1 MPETGMSSSEEDL
14 DALKQ
19 TVRLQGMLLTV
30 LFAVLVRS
38 GTVTKSQV
46 ADELEKAIAFAP
58 SDQAELLA
66 MLQSTLSQLN

>member
-1 MPETGMSSSEEDL
+1 MSSSEEDIE
-14 DALKQ
+14 ALKQ

-38 GTVTKSQV
+38 GTVTKHQV
-46 ADELEKAIAFAP
+46 ADELEKAIVLAP